1 MKFRFGLVI
10 GFGIGYYL
18 GAMAGRQRYE
28 QLNRLIRR
36 AKGSEVFETAADK
49 AKAVVDLSVERAKD
63 IVESRTHGNGNGNG
77 NAHTPKAD
85 TVDLGGAPA
94 PF

>member
-1 MKFRFGLVI
+1 MKFRLGLFL

-36 AKGSEVFETAADK
+36 AKRSEVIDTATDK
-49 AKAVVDLSVERAKD
+49 ARAVVDLGVERAKD
-63 IVESRTHGNGNGNG
+63 IVESRTHHNGNGNS
-77 NAHTPKAD
+77 AAIETQ
-85 TVDLGGAPA
+85 DLGGAPA
-94 PF
+94 QH